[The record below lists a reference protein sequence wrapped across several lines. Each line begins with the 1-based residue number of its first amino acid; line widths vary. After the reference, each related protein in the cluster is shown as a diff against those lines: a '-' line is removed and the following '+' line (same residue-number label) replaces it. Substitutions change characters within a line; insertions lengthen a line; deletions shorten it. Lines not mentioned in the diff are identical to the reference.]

1 MAIFDAVG
9 DMLGDILGTSNK
21 GQINAAK
28 NSLDEILAKADATS
42 AQNKQLLGQYLQEMK
57 GTYGKGSQAYSDA
70 VKNLSDA
77 ISDYG
82 TYDKTETDFLDP
94 AREMRTQQ
102 AMDAIESSASA
113 GGNRFSSNYLDKLA
127 AKQQALASDE
137 WQKAFERYKA
147 DRAQAL
153 NEQQQKINNAGTL
166 AGTYGQDR
174 TALANALGDYYGAL
188 TNQNTANLQAY
199 SDVATNKS
207 NLEAQKTNGIWPAVG
222 GISQIVGSFF

>member
-1 MAIFDAVG
+1 MSVFDTVG
-9 DMLGDILGTSNK
+9 NMLGDLLGTSNE

-28 NSLDEILAKADATS
+28 RSLDDVLSKADATS
-42 AQNKQLLGQYLQEMK
+42 AQNKQLLNQYLQEMK

-77 ISDYG
+77 ISNYG

-113 GGNRFSSNYLDKLA
+113 GGNRFSSNYLDKVA

-147 DRAQAL
+147 DRQQAL

>member
-1 MAIFDAVG
+1 MSVFDTVG
-9 DMLGDILGTSNK
+9 NMLGDLLGTSNK

-28 NSLDEILAKADATS
+28 SSLDEILAKSDATS
-42 AQNKQLLGQYLQEMK
+42 AQNKQLLGEYLNQMK
-57 GTYGKGSQAYSDA
+57 STYGKGSQAYSDA

-77 ISDYG
+77 ISNYG

-94 AREMRTQQ
+94 ARETRTQR
-102 AMDAIESSASA
+102 AINAIESSASA

-137 WQKAFERYKA
+137 WQRAFERYRA

-153 NEQQQKINNAGTL
+153 NEQQQRVGNAGTL
-166 AGTYGQDR
+166 AGIYGQDR
-174 TALANALGDYYGAL
+174 RALTDALGDYYG
-188 TNQNTANLQAY
+188 NIVGQNTANLQSYA
-199 SDVATNKS
+199 DVAGNKA

>member
-1 MAIFDAVG
+1 MAILDTI
-9 DMLGDILGTSNK
+9 GDILGTSNA

-28 NSLDEILAKADATS
+28 RSLDEILAKSDATS

-57 GTYGKGSQAYSDA
+57 DTYGEGSQAYSDA

-77 ISDYG
+77 ISTYG

-102 AMDAIESSASA
+102 AMDAIEASASA

-153 NEQQQKINNAGTL
+153 NEQQQKIANAGTL
-166 AGTYGQDR
+166 ANLYGQDR
-174 TALANALGDYYGAL
+174 TALTSALGDYYG
-188 TNQNTANLQAY
+188 NIVGQNTANLQTYA
-199 SDVATNKS
+199 DVAANKA
-207 NLEAQKTNGIWPAVG
+207 NLEAQKNNGVWDAVG
-222 GISQIVGSFF
+222 GVGKIVGSFFA

>member
-1 MAIFDAVG
+1 MSVFDTVG
-9 DMLGDILGTSNK
+9 NMLGDLLGTSNE

-28 NSLDEILAKADATS
+28 RSLDDVLSKADATS
-42 AQNKQLLGQYLQEMK
+42 AQNKQLLNQYLQEMK
-57 GTYGKGSQAYSDA
+57 STYGGGSQAYSDA

-77 ISDYG
+77 ISNYG

-113 GGNRFSSNYLDKLA
+113 GGNRFSSNYLDKVA

-153 NEQQQKINNAGTL
+153 NEQQQRVGNAGTL
-166 AGTYGQDR
+166 AGIYGQDR

-188 TNQNTANLQAY
+188 TNQNTANLQSYA
-199 SDVATNKS
+199 DVATNKA
-207 NLEAQKTNGIWPAVG
+207 NLEAQKSNGIWPAVG
-222 GISQIVGSFF
+222 GISQIVGAMF

>member
-1 MAIFDAVG
+1 MSVFDTVG
-9 DMLGDILGTSNK
+9 NMLGDLLGTSNE

-28 NSLDEILAKADATS
+28 RSLDDVLSKADATS
-42 AQNKQLLGQYLQEMK
+42 AQNKQLLNQYLKEMK
-57 GTYGKGSQAYSDA
+57 STYGGGSQAYSDA

-77 ISDYG
+77 ISNYG

-113 GGNRFSSNYLDKLA
+113 GGNRFSSNYLDKVA

-153 NEQQQKINNAGTL
+153 NEQQQRVGNAGTL
-166 AGTYGQDR
+166 AGIYGQDR

-188 TNQNTANLQAY
+188 TNQNTANLQSYA
-199 SDVATNKS
+199 DVATNKA
-207 NLEAQKTNGIWPAVG
+207 NLEAQKSNGIWPAVG
-222 GISQIVGSFF
+222 GISQIVGAMF

>member
-1 MAIFDAVG
+1 MSVFDTVG
-9 DMLGDILGTSNK
+9 NMLGDLLGTSNE

-28 NSLDEILAKADATS
+28 RSLDDVLSKADATS
-42 AQNKQLLGQYLQEMK
+42 AQNKQLLNQYLQEMK
-57 GTYGKGSQAYSDA
+57 STYGKGSQAYSDA

-77 ISDYG
+77 ISNYG

-113 GGNRFSSNYLDKLA
+113 GGNRFSSNYLDKVA

-147 DRAQAL
+147 DRQQAL

>member
-1 MAIFDAVG
+1 MAILDTIG
-9 DMLGDILGTSNK
+9 DFLGTSNRS
-21 GQINAAK
+21 QINAAK
-28 NSLDEILAKADATS
+28 SSLDEILAKSDATS

-57 GTYGKGSQAYSDA
+57 NTYGEGSQAYSDA
-70 VKNLSDA
+70 IKNLSDA
-77 ISDYG
+77 ISGYG

-137 WQKAFERYKA
+137 WQRAFERYKA

-153 NEQQQKINNAGTL
+153 NEQQQKIANAGTL
-166 AGTYGQDR
+166 ANVYGQDR
-174 TALANALGDYYGAL
+174 RALTDALGDYYGNIAG
-188 TNQNTANLQAY
+188 QNTANLQTYA
-199 SDVATNKS
+199 DVAANKA
-207 NLEAQKTNGIWPAVG
+207 NLEAQKNNGVWDAVG
-222 GISQIVGSFF
+222 GVSKIVGSFFA

>member
-1 MAIFDAVG
+1 MSIFDT
-9 DMLGDILGTSNK
+9 LGDLLGTSNE

-28 NSLDEILAKADATS
+28 RSLDEVLSKADATS
-42 AQNKQLLGQYLQEMK
+42 AQNKQLLSQYLQEMK
-57 GTYGKGSQAYSDA
+57 GTYGEGSQAYSDA

-77 ISDYG
+77 ISNYG

-94 AREMRTQQ
+94 AREMRTQH

-137 WQKAFERYKA
+137 WQRAFERYKA
-147 DRAQAL
+147 DRQQAL
-153 NEQQQKINNAGTL
+153 NEQQQRVGNAGTL
-166 AGTYGQDR
+166 AGIYGQDR
-174 TALANALGDYYGAL
+174 RALTDALGDYYGAL

>member
-1 MAIFDAVG
+1 MSVFDTVG
-9 DMLGDILGTSNK
+9 NMLGDLLGTSNE

-28 NSLDEILAKADATS
+28 RSLDDVLSKADATS
-42 AQNKQLLGQYLQEMK
+42 AQNKQLLGEYLNQMK
-57 GTYGKGSQAYSDA
+57 STYGKGSQAYSDA

-77 ISDYG
+77 ISNYG

-113 GGNRFSSNYLDKLA
+113 GGNRFSSNYLDKVA

-147 DRAQAL
+147 DRQQAL

>member
-1 MAIFDAVG
+1 MAIMDTIG
-9 DMLGDILGTSNK
+9 SILGTSNRD
-21 GQINAAK
+21 QINSAK
-28 NSLDEILAKADATS
+28 STLDEILAKSNATS
-42 AQNKQLLGQYLQEMK
+42 AQNKQLLGEYLDQMK
-57 GTYGKGSQAYSDA
+57 TTYGEGSQAYSDA

-77 ISDYG
+77 ITNYG

-113 GGNRFSSNYLDKLA
+113 GGNRFSSNYLEKIA

-153 NEQQQKINNAGTL
+153 NEQQQKISNAGTL
-166 AGTYGQDR
+166 ANVYGQDR
-174 TALANALGDYYGAL
+174 TALANALGDYYGNIAG
-188 TNQNTANLQAY
+188 QNTANLQTYA
-199 SDVATNKS
+199 DVAANKAS
-207 NLEAQKTNGIWPAVG
+207 LEAQKNNGVWDAVG
-222 GISQIVGSFF
+222 GVGKIVGSFFA